1 MLSKTD
7 DRKPNP
13 SAVIADAAGSFS
25 TGIMVAEST
34 RQSRKSEPLN
44 ASGNKLQFGRR
55 TGAVASSATQTA
67 APMNGR
73 LSACSG

>member
-1 MLSKTD
+1 MLSKTE
-7 DRKPNP
+7 DRKPSP
-13 SAVIADAAGSFS
+13 RAVIADAAGSLS

-44 ASGNKLQFGRR
+44 ASGSRLQFGRR
-55 TGAVASSATQTA
+55 IGAVASNATQTA